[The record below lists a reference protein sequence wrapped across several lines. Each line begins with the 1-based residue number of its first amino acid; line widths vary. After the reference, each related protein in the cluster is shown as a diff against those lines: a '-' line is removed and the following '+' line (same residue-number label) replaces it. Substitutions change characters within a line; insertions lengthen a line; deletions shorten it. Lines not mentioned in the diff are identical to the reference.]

1 LLDLDLWHF
10 ANMLSYH
17 VANGRCTFLF
27 VFGANCWH
35 VFLNG
40 SKSWKNT
47 LKKMQILH
55 EKETPAQR

>member
-27 VFGANCWH
+27 VFGANFWH